1 MIDRFPQLRRPQGV
15 VRVPSPPILIM
26 RRAEAVPR
34 WRQSLLLAW
43 LGLVT
48 IIVAM
53 LSLQPVRAADDDQ
66 TWSLGDYVVH
76 ANAMRT
82 DFLAPEVARK
92 VGIERRDDRGML
104 TVSVKAK
111 GDDPLPEDVE
121 AEVRTTATTEDQRQ
135 TIDMQARRVDG
146 ATYYIGTFPI
156 RHHQQVTFDVEIE
169 PITAEETYSLTFDRV
184 FFTR

>member
-1 MIDRFPQLRRPQGV
+1 
-15 VRVPSPPILIM
+15 M
-26 RRAEAVPR
+26 RRAEALPR
-34 WRQSLLLAW
+34 RRQSLLLAW

-48 IIVAM
+48 IIVAA

-92 VGIERRDDRGML
+92 LGIERRDDRGML
-104 TVSVKAK
+104 TVSVKEK
-111 GDDPLPEDVE
+111 GDDPQPENVE
-121 AEVRTTATTEDQRQ
+121 AEVRTTTTIEDQRR
-135 TIDMQARRVDG
+135 TVNMEAHGDDEV
-146 ATYYIGTFPI
+146 TYYIGTFPI
-156 RHHQQVTFDVEIE
+156 RHRQQVTFDVQVE
-169 PITAEETYSLTFDRV
+169 PITAEQTYSLTFDRV

>member
-1 MIDRFPQLRRPQGV
+1 MSDRFTQPRRPQGV
-15 VRVPSPPILIM
+15 ARVPSSPILIM

-34 WRQSLLLAW
+34 PRQSLLLGW

-66 TWSLGDYVVH
+66 IWSLGDYVVH

-82 DFLAPEVARK
+82 DFLAPEVAGK
-92 VGIERRDDRGML
+92 LGIERRDDRGML
-104 TVSVKAK
+104 SVSVKAK
-111 GDDPLPEDVE
+111 GDDPLPENVE
-121 AEVRTTATTEDQRQ
+121 AEVRTTATTEGQRQ
-135 TIDMQARRVDG
+135 TINMEAHGDDG
-146 ATYYIGTFPI
+146 VTYYIGTFPI
-156 RHHQQVTFDVEIE
+156 RHRQQVTFDVQVE
-169 PITAEETYSLTFDRV
+169 PITAEQTYSLTFDRV

>member
-1 MIDRFPQLRRPQGV
+1 MMSDRLTQPRRPRGV
-15 VRVPSPPILIM
+15 ARVPSRPVM
-26 RRAEAVPR
+26 VTRRAEAIPR
-34 WRQSLLLAW
+34 PRQALLLAW

-48 IIVAM
+48 LTVA
-53 LSLQPVRAADDDQ
+53 LLLQPVRAADDDQ

-92 VGIERRDDRGML
+92 LGIERRDDHGML
-104 TVSVKAK
+104 TVSVQAK
-111 GDDPLPEDVE
+111 GDDPRPENVE

-135 TIDMQARRVDG
+135 TINMVAHRADG
-146 ATYYIGTFPI
+146 VTYYIGTFPI
-156 RHHQQVTFDVEIE
+156 RHRQQVTFDVQVE
-169 PITAEETYSLTFDRV
+169 PITAEQTYSLTFDRV

>member
-1 MIDRFPQLRRPQGV
+1 
-15 VRVPSPPILIM
+15 M
-26 RRAEAVPR
+26 RRAEALPR
-34 WRQSLLLAW
+34 RRQSLLLAW

-48 IIVAM
+48 IIVAA

-92 VGIERRDDRGML
+92 LGIERRDDRGML
-104 TVSVKAK
+104 TVSVKEK
-111 GDDPLPEDVE
+111 GDDPLPENVE
-121 AEVRTTATTEDQRQ
+121 AEVRTTTTIEDQRR
-135 TIDMQARRVDG
+135 TVNMEAHGDDG
-146 ATYYIGTFPI
+146 VTYYIGTFPI
-156 RHHQQVTFDVEIE
+156 RHRQQVTFDVQVE
-169 PITAEETYSLTFDRV
+169 PITAEQTYSLTFDRV